1 MLRVLLTVILPILL
15 PILLYAGYIA
25 LMRRRAQA
33 AGQET
38 LPEWHEGP
46 WLWLVLAGSLLLV
59 ALSPLAP
66 LLTADPILAA
76 LLLAA
81 PVSLVASSALVI
93 ASVAPSLSVSPALV
107 SRDSSSLTGLTV
119 RLKVADVV
127 VPAPSSTVKSKLS
140 LVVSPPLC

>member
-59 ALSPLAP
+59 AALA
-66 LLTADPILAA
+66 
-76 LLLAA
+76 
-81 PVSLVASSALVI
+81 
-93 ASVAPSLSVSPALV
+93 
-107 SRDSSSLTGLTV
+107 TV
-119 RLKVADVV
+119 RLSTGVEPGTKLEAPRLIDGKIEPSRVV
-127 VPAPSSTVKSKLS
+127 E
-140 LVVSPPLC
+140 